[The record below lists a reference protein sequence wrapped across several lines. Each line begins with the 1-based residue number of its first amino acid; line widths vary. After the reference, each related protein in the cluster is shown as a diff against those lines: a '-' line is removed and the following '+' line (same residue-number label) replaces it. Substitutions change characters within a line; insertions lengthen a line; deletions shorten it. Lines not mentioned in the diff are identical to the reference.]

1 MSAPIIPTVADL
13 SDRIYDVIT
22 DGFDN
27 VFREYF
33 HGPDVVTDD
42 WYFRINSGLPHPMG
56 NLLITGN
63 QNNVGVLSDGIAPL
77 CSDEF
82 PSGVVCL
89 GEVGEEADALLKAR
103 GFQLAEEMPAMAIDL
118 QNLTETTLGD
128 EYTFRQVGPDEH
140 DLWVDAFAKGYELPP
155 AFAER
160 IGPAHAG
167 SVAKENEEHRHYLV
181 YHDDLPV
188 STSLDLIRNEIVEV
202 YCISTVPEYRGK
214 GLAKHVTAEP
224 LRIAA
229 GEGYKTAFL
238 QASLQGAP
246 VYCHLGFDTFGVLP
260 LYVRIPAS

>member
-155 AFAER
+155 AFA
-160 IGPAHAG
+160 
-167 SVAKENEEHRHYLV
+167 
-181 YHDDLPV
+181 
-188 STSLDLIRNEIVEV
+188 
-202 YCISTVPEYRGK
+202 
-214 GLAKHVTAEP
+214 
-224 LRIAA
+224 
-229 GEGYKTAFL
+229 
-238 QASLQGAP
+238 
-246 VYCHLGFDTFGVLP
+246 
-260 LYVRIPAS
+260 